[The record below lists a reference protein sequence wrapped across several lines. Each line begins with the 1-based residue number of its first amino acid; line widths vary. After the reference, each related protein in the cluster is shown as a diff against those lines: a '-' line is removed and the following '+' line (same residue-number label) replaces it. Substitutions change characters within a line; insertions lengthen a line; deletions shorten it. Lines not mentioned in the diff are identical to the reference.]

1 MAIFGLE
8 MSGAKGKSRTDT
20 GSHRSEV
27 RELAN
32 LPGSWRRALD
42 PGTGR
47 ENPESTGEINLS
59 EDE

>member
-1 MAIFGLE
+1 
-8 MSGAKGKSRTDT
+8 MSGAEGKSRTDT
-20 GSHRSEV
+20 GSPRSRATEQ
-27 RELAN
+27 AN

-47 ENPESTGEINLS
+47 ESPESTGEINLS